1 MAGYKFGLELDLPM
15 DEADAKVRAALKSE
29 GFGVLTEI
37 DVQATLK
44 DKLGVNVSPERIL
57 GACNPRLAHMAMEAE
72 PGAAVLLP
80 CNVVLREVGPS
91 KTEVM
96 FLDAEQAL
104 RLIAN
109 AALEPIAKE
118 ASERLHRAARMLVG
132 DRIQPEP

>member
-1 MAGYKFGLELDLPM
+1 MTAAYKFGLELDLPM
-15 DEADAKVRAALKSE
+15 DEADAKVRAALKAE

-37 DVQATLK
+37 DLQATLK
-44 DKLGVNVSPERIL
+44 EKLGVDVSPERIL

-80 CNVVLREVGPS
+80 CNVVLRASGPG

-104 RLIAN
+104 RLIGN
-109 AALEPIAKE
+109 PALEPIARE
-118 ASERLHRAARMLVG
+118 ASERLRRAAGSLVS
-132 DRIQPEP
+132 DAAQAT